1 MAHLTGD
8 GGEVA
13 LVRFGESQE
22 KTVQISQCFFCLF
35 VNLTANSHIFIGS
48 SEFILPSAQIV
59 VRPALESTV
68 VCRGFIWTHM
78 IFIMRGE

>member
-1 MAHLTGD
+1 MMVRSLWSALGKAKEKLFRFRNVFSVCSLTGQQTVTFLLAQVNLFCRA
-8 GGEVA
+8 VA
-13 LVRFGESQE
+13 L
-22 KTVQISQCFFCLF
+22 
-35 VNLTANSHIFIGS
+35 
-48 SEFILPSAQIV
+48 SAQIV